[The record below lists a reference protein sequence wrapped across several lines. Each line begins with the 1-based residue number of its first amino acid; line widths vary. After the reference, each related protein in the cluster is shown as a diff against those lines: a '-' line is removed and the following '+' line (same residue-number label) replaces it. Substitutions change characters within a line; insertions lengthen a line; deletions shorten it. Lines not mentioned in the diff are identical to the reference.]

1 MKKRIQSRWTLA
13 MIAMFIFAAGTLQ
26 SCGCKTQ
33 QDNKST
39 IQTNIK
45 APKYIFYLI
54 GDGMA
59 SPQINM
65 AEAALLASQTPCEK
79 DTVGI
84 AHLNLRQLNAAGMA
98 NTHAQ
103 NRYITGSAAAATALA
118 TGHKTSIN
126 TIGMDPA
133 KEKPYASIA
142 EMAKQKGMKVGIVTS
157 VSIDHATPAGF
168 YAHVAE
174 RNMYEEIGNQLLT
187 SDFDYF
193 GGGSVRWNSRKTL
206 TTAQEYS
213 KAAAEKGFTYVDTR
227 QAFEALNSKSGRV
240 IATLNML
247 GEGGD
252 VSDGSSLPYTIDQPN
267 LDKENQI
274 YLADFVRKGI
284 ELLDNEKG
292 FFMMIESGKVD
303 WGCHANDAVAACHEV
318 LTLDKALGVI
328 LDFMQKHPN
337 ECLVVV
343 TGDHECGGL
352 TLGFS
357 GTHYESSFKLLKA
370 QKISYVKFAQR
381 VKSWKE
387 KGTMSFKK
395 AMKVVAKNFGLG
407 GKIKLST
414 YETNLLRQAFKK
426 SMGGELKSLP
436 KEVVQLRYGYYDP
449 FTVTITHIL
458 ANKAGI
464 NYASYSHT
472 AVPVPVFAKGQG
484 AALFNGYYDN
494 TDIPKKIANIAQLGE
509 IK

>member
-1 MKKRIQSRWTLA
+1 MKKLAQYRWQLLFLA
-13 MIAMFIFAAGTLQ
+13 ITIFTTGSLQ
-26 SCGCKTQ
+26 SCGCKKQ
-33 QDNKST
+33 NPASC
-39 IQTNIK
+39 TNIEDVK
-45 APKYIFYLI
+45 SPKYIFYLI

-65 AEAALLASQTPCEK
+65 AEAALLAAQTPADK
-79 DTVGI
+79 DSIGI
-84 AHLNLRQLNAAGMA
+84 AHLNLRRLNAAGMA

-126 TIGMDPA
+126 TIGMNPA
-133 KEKPYASIA
+133 KETPYTSIA
-142 EMAKQKGMKVGIVTS
+142 EMAKKKGMKVGIVTS

-174 RNMYEEIGNQLLT
+174 RNMYEEIGNQLLA

-193 GGGSVRWNSRKTL
+193 AGGSVRWNSRKTL
-206 TTAQEYS
+206 TDATSFSQAAS
-213 KAAAEKGFTYVDTR
+213 KRGFKYVDTR
-227 QAFEALNSKSGRV
+227 KEFEALNQKSGRV
-240 IATLNML
+240 IATIRQL
-247 GEGGD
+247 GHGGD
-252 VSDGSSLPYTIDQPN
+252 ISDGSSLPYTLDHAS

-284 ELLDNEKG
+284 DVLDNEKG

-303 WGCHANDAVAACHEV
+303 WACHANDAVSASHEV

-328 LDFMQKHPN
+328 LDFMKKHPG

-357 GTHYESSFKLLKA
+357 GTHYESSFKLLKE
-370 QKISYVKFAQR
+370 QKVSYVKFAQR
-381 VKSWKE
+381 VKEWKK
-387 KGTMSFKK
+387 KGNMTFKK
-395 AMKVVAKNFGLG
+395 ALKVVAKNFGLG
-407 GKIKLST
+407 GKIKLSD
-414 YETNLLRQAFKK
+414 YEMNLLRQAYTK
-426 SMGGELKSLP
+426 SMGGNLKSIP
-436 KEVVQLRYGYYDP
+436 KEALALRYGYYDP
-449 FTVTITHIL
+449 FTVTITHLL

-484 AALFNGYYDN
+484 EIFFNGYYDN
-494 TDIPKKIANIAQLGE
+494 TDIPKKIAQIARLGK